1 MLDRFKVPEKDRVY
15 VDSEQMR
22 AAVETLL
29 LKMDMPADDA
39 RRSADVLIQSD
50 LRGVE
55 THGVSNMLRVY
66 VDWYSKGILNPRPNI
81 RVLRESPATTTL
93 DGDAGLGIQ
102 TAPIAMELAIEKAD
116 KHGMGSVTV
125 QNGGHVGMLSYHA
138 MLPLEHDMIGL
149 CMSAGSVHPS
159 LLPTFG
165 AEPRFGT
172 NPLAWAVPAR
182 KQPPFVFDVA
192 TSQVAGNKLGLAT
205 RVGAM
210 LEPAWIA
217 GLDGAPIMHETP
229 MPKRGEYYVLPFG
242 GTRENGSHKGYG
254 FASVVEIMCQILSG
268 NGATALNRGTMGQHY
283 LAYKIEAFTDPER
296 FKDDMDL
303 FLEALANTPPAPGHD
318 RVLYPGLPE
327 HEELQQRLANG
338 IPYHREVLEWFASI
352 SAELELGVEL
362 G

>member
-1 MLDRFKVPEKDRVY
+1 
-15 VDSEQMR
+15 MR

-29 LKMDMPADDA
+29 LKMGMSEDDA
-39 RRSADVLIQSD
+39 KLSADVLIQSD

-81 RVLRESPATTTL
+81 RVLRESAVTATL

-102 TAPIAMELAIEKAD
+102 TAPRAMQLAIEKAER
-116 KHGMGSVTV
+116 HGMGSVSV

-138 MLPLEHDMIGL
+138 MLPLEHDMIGM
-149 CMSAGSVHPS
+149 CMSAGSVRLS

-165 AEPRFGT
+165 AVPRFGT
-172 NPLAWAVPAR
+172 NPLAWAAPAR
-182 KQPPFVFDVA
+182 DMPPFVFDIA
-192 TSQVAGNKLGLAT
+192 TSQVAGNKLGLAA

-210 LEPAWIA
+210 LEPGWIA

-229 MPKRGEYYVLPFG
+229 MPDPGQYYVLPFG

-254 FASVVEIMCQILSG
+254 FASVVEILCQILSG
-268 NGATALNRGTMGQHY
+268 NGASFNNQGRMGQHFM
-283 LAYKIEAFTDPER
+283 AYKISAFTDVEK
-296 FKDDMDL
+296 FKDDMDK
-303 FLEALANTPPAPGHD
+303 FLEGLVNTPPAPGHE

-327 HEELQQRLANG
+327 HEEAELRLAEG
-338 IPYHREVLEWFASI
+338 IPYHREVIDWFQSI
-352 SAELELGVEL
+352 SAELELGLEL
-362 G
+362 P